1 MGDIETVDLESVGLL
16 DADTIPNANQSL
28 NCFSCGEDMNGVYC
42 YACGNKNDNF
52 RRSIWSLGAELFAS
66 LTAFEGKIWRSL
78 RSLLFKPGKMAREYS
93 DGARQKWTSPI
104 RMFLATS
111 LLLFGYV
118 AISGTQLIAF
128 GTKSDPNAVFVA
140 GSGEKKFTPKIFFL
154 ERKSKIRELVS
165 DDAISAFENDM
176 VNIINN
182 DENKSIET
190 LETELKSTQASL
202 TNLNA
207 QIEDTKFR
215 YAKPGLIA
223 ARDAVM
229 ERIDSLNEV
238 IQERKETPEPIEPP
252 MKEDPSNFENLDI
265 TDPDI
270 REEINELNEE
280 IEKLEEEKEAASDA
294 GETMM
299 NITGLSGEKL
309 TLNSAAMRQAIS
321 IMLRQPERV
330 NAPINNWLPKI
341 MFAMMPFSMLMGA
354 IFIRGRERAMLF
366 DHLVHAAYIHSFS
379 FLLLFFFI
387 LLVQFTPIPGL
398 LGIYT
403 LILLIYLPISA
414 KRMFG
419 RGWFKSFLTSY
430 GVGFIYTF
438 NMVIILVFLIGM
450 GMVDIAKDVAVQAPA

>member
-1 MGDIETVDLESVGLL
+1 MSDIETVDLESVGLL

-52 RRSIWSLGAELFAS
+52 RRSIWSLGVELFSS

-78 RSLLFKPGKMAREYS
+78 RSLLFKPGKMAREFS

-118 AISGTQLIAF
+118 ALSGTQLIAF
-128 GTKSDPNAVFVA
+128 GTKDDPRAVFAA
-140 GSGEKKFTPKIFFL
+140 GSGDEKFAPKIFFL

-165 DDAISAFENDM
+165 DDAISAFEKDM
-176 VNIINN
+176 ANIINN
-182 DENKSIET
+182 DENKTIEA
-190 LETELKSTQASL
+190 LETELKNTQASL
-202 TNLNA
+202 NNLNA
-207 QIEDTKFR
+207 QIEDARFR

-223 ARDAVM
+223 ARDAVN
-229 ERIDSLNEV
+229 ERVDSLNRV
-238 IQERKETPEPIEPP
+238 IQKRKDAPKPVEAPPEET
-252 MKEDPSNFENLDI
+252 STLENLDI
-265 TDPDI
+265 ADPVISEDKGEI
-270 REEINELNEE
+270 AEETEGLD
-280 IEKLEEEKEAASDA
+280 EEKDAALET
-294 GETMM
+294 GESTI
-299 NITGLSGEKL
+299 NISGISGENIR
-309 TLNSAAMRQAIS
+309 LNTAGMRQAIS
-321 IMLRQPERV
+321 IALRQPEKI
-330 NAPINNWLPKI
+330 NAPINEWLPRI
-341 MFAMMPFSMLMGA
+341 MFAMMPFSMLIGA

-398 LGIYT
+398 LAIYT

-419 RGWFKSFLTSY
+419 RGWFKTFLTSY

-438 NMVIILVFLIGM
+438 NMILILTFLIGK
-450 GMVDIAKDVAVQAPA
+450 GMFNIAKEVAVHTPV